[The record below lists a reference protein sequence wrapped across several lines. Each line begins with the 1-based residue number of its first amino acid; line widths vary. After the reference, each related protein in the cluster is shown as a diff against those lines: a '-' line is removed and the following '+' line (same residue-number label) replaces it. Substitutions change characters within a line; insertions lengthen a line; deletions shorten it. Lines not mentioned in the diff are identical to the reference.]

1 MDNEKAKERGI
12 IGFFTVIAIVLLWF
26 VISNFTNVSALFL
39 PTPQKVWI
47 AFLTVVRDGYR
58 NASLGVHLGA
68 SLSRLL
74 LAYFAAIIIA
84 VPLGLLSGFF
94 PKIHAILEPLIN
106 FYRPLPPLAYYTLLI
121 LWMGIGNESKVF
133 LLFLA
138 CFAPV
143 YIACSSSVIK
153 IEPNYLNNAVILGA
167 NKWQVFKTVIF
178 PFTLPDMFVG
188 FRTSLGMG
196 YTTLVSAEMVA
207 ARNGIGWMV
216 LDASNYLRSDI
227 IFMCIIIMGGTGIL
241 LDGVIV
247 MIEKIAIPWKGKNI

>member
-1 MDNEKAKERGI
+1 MGNDKEKERRI
-12 IGFFTVIAIVLLWF
+12 IGFVTVIVIALLWF
-26 VISNFTNVSALFL
+26 IISNFTDISALFL
-39 PTPQKVWI
+39 PTPQKVWT
-47 AFLTVVRDGYR
+47 AFLTVAKDGYK
-58 NASLGVHLGA
+58 NTSLGVHLGA
-68 SLSRLL
+68 SLGRLL
-74 LAYFAAIIIA
+74 LAYFAAVMTA
-84 VPLGLLSGFF
+84 VPLGLLSGYFH
-94 PKIHAILEPLIN
+94 KIHAILEPIIN

-143 YIACSSSVIK
+143 YIACSSSVMK

-188 FRTSLGMG
+188 LRTSLGMG

-241 LDGVIV
+241 LDRVIV
-247 MIEKIAIPWKGKNI
+247 ITEKIVIPWKGKNI